1 LSQRGTETTLYQEID
16 KGADFGRRLAI
27 ADYRYRGALR
37 MRGGLLITAPPRN
50 VLNSAPHEPPLSDQT
65 IGDSSVRRSIVAVI
79 R

>member
-37 MRGGLLITAPPRN
+37 MRGDLLITAPSN
-50 VLNSAPHEPPLSDQT
+50 VLNS
-65 IGDSSVRRSIVAVI
+65 RRAA
-79 R
+79 